1 MRCCSPSRSPIHVHA
16 HVHVTCINYGDPL
29 LKIDMRSC
37 QPSYCVGLQ
46 LDVIQHPLAGLCSAR

>member
-1 MRCCSPSRSPIHVHA
+1 MCMHMCMHMHMCMCM
-16 HVHVTCINYGDPL
+16 HMYNYGDPL

-46 LDVIQHPLAGLCSAR
+46 LDIIQHPLAGLCSAR